1 MAISLPMVVGLAVWP
16 WVLES
21 IGASAYSSA
30 NLYNIKIERERGL
43 ARGDI
48 YDDDINQ
55 YSHN

>member
-30 NLYNIKIERERGL
+30 NLYIDIERERERER
-43 ARGDI
+43 ARGRGRWGVG
-48 YDDDINQ
+48 
-55 YSHN
+55 